1 MKPSA
6 FQYERP
12 STLQAVMALLGD
24 GHTDTK
30 ILAGGQSLVPMMNFR
45 LASPGRLIDINR
57 LPGMDY
63 VRVEGAGSG
72 NEIAIGALARHAD
85 VKDSA
90 IVKANCPLMHAA
102 YEWVAHSAVRN
113 RGTLC
118 GNLCHCDP
126 ASEMPAIM
134 LATGATMVLR
144 SQRGERRVAAADFFL
159 GMYETAARPD
169 EMLVEVR
176 VPVAPKGQTFG
187 FREISMRKGD
197 YAWTVVA
204 TLLTVQAGK
213 ITHAAIAAAG
223 IASKA
228 LRLTAVEQA
237 VVGQAATQATF
248 DNAGQVA
255 FDTVKPTGDV
265 VTSAEYRRDLLR
277 TLVSRTMGDA
287 TNAAARA

>member
-6 FQYERP
+6 FHYERP
-12 STLQAVMALLGD
+12 ATLQAVMALLGD

-63 VRVEGAGSG
+63 VRVEG

-169 EMLVEVR
+169 EMLMEVR

-187 FREISMRKGD
+187 FREVSMRKGD

-213 ITHAAIAAAG
+213 ITHAAICAAG

-228 LRLTAVEQA
+228 MRLTAVEQS
-237 VVGQAATQATF
+237 VIGQAATQATF
-248 DNAGQVA
+248 DKAGQLA
-255 FDTVKPTGDV
+255 FDTVQPTGDV
-265 VTSAEYRRDLLR
+265 ATSAEYRRDLLR
-277 TLVSRTMGDA
+277 TLVSRTLADA
-287 TNAAARA
+287 AKS

>member
-6 FQYERP
+6 FHYERP
-12 STLQAVMALLGD
+12 STVQAVLALLSD

-63 VRVEGAGSG
+63 VRVEG

-134 LATGATMVLR
+134 LATGASMVLR

-159 GMYETAARPD
+159 GMYETATRPD

-187 FREISMRKGD
+187 FREVSMRKGD

-213 ITHAAIAAAG
+213 ITQVAISAAG

-228 LRLTAVEQA
+228 MRLTAVEQS
-237 VVGQAATQATF
+237 VIGQAATQATF
-248 DNAGQVA
+248 DKAGQLA
-255 FDTVKPTGDV
+255 FDTVQPTGDV
-265 VTSAEYRRDLLR
+265 ATSAEYRRDLLR
-277 TLVSRTMGDA
+277 SLVSRTLADA
-287 TNAAARA
+287 AKS